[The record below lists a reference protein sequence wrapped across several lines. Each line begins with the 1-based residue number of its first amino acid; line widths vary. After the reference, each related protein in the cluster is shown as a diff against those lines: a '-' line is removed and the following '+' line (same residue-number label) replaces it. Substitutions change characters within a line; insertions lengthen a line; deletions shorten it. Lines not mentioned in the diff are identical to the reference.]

1 MPGTATQINW
11 NNVQFGTN
19 VIKRVTNAMFG
30 QGGSLIKF
38 KGDIDVYPSVVAAV
52 DIEPHASITTG
63 DPATMMTF
71 TPGQDLTLTATMK
84 DAKGVSG
91 GDIIFTLIHAVFEN
105 ADTTGQHAQFGTV
118 TGTFQAYAP
127 DGITPPL
134 SLARA

>member
-1 MPGTATQINW
+1 MAGTGVQINW
-11 NNVQFGTN
+11 DLVQYATTT
-19 VIKRVTNAMFG
+19 IKRVTNAMFG

-38 KGDIDVYPSVVAAV
+38 KGDIDVYPSVIAAV

-63 DPATMMTF
+63 DPGTMMNF
-71 TPGQDLTLTATMK
+71 TPGQDATLTATMK
-84 DAKGVSG
+84 DAKNVTG
-91 GDIIFTLIHAVFEN
+91 GDVVFTLTHAVFEN

-134 SLARA
+134 SFARS